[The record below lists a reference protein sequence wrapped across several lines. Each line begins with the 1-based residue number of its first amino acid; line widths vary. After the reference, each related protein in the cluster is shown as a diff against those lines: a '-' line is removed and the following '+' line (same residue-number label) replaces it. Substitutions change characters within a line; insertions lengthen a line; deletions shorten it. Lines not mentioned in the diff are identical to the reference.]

1 MLIAFNKVR
10 RGRAWHVVGCPP
22 RLAGVPLGIRCP
34 FLRLCAAIAPVSA
47 GGSSPPCGYR
57 GEQHPASG
65 DGDLGLRLGSVRGGV
80 GRGEG
85 RKLWDPGATSLCWPA
100 GLWDRCLDACA
111 PSRGAPQFPAA
122 RSGPLN
128 ILCPGDGGS
137 VCFSKV
143 SSSRWRTGLAFCT
156 PASRT
161 GPGPERVQEYVEG
174 QQLPFP

>member
-1 MLIAFNKVR
+1 MARSRLSTKTSWSSTWYPMSFPPALRGHRASFCRWQLAPLWLSR
-10 RGRAWHVVGCPP
+10 RT
-22 RLAGVPLGIRCP
+22 
-34 FLRLCAAIAPVSA
+34 
-47 GGSSPPCGYR
+47 
-57 GEQHPASG
+57 ASG
-65 DGDLGLRLGSVRGGV
+65 EWGRGPGTAPRECPRGG
-80 GRGEG
+80 REGEG